1 MANEFNED
9 LDIDVQFNSDLAN
22 AKALAFTKNIKNID
36 RAVRQLNTQM
46 EKLGSNLDRLYSGN
60 LSGNINAKFVIQYG
74 QQINALQEQFERAK
88 QSVERARNSGVIRT
102 LNEEAKVQNRITSQT
117 INEKTLSRELRDL
130 EIAKLKA
137 KTKTNQELLK
147 SQKYTKA
154 LVAYEQSRKNL
165 QDQRNQALIDAG
177 LREPAKPKI
186 SGDISNL
193 RSAYKD
199 VNEQVRDINKNT
211 KTTNKEVSNWA
222 KRMTRV
228 VASFLSIRTIT
239 RVISQVVRES
249 GSWIENLNLFAVTFG
264 ESNYREMLDW
274 ATELADKLGLSNNE
288 IVKMTGYFK
297 QLSSAIGIA
306 GEQGTELSQILTQLG
321 YDFASFYNIDTASAF
336 EKLQSGIFS
345 GQIRTLRSLG
355 IDVSQAAIQ
364 NLLDMN
370 EAFAVLNAQATDLT
384 QMQKVLARTILTMQA
399 GVNAFGDMAR
409 SIDTLQNRQRVLTAS
424 LENLRLAFG
433 DLLAEPAREF
443 LAYGIAITQVIT
455 DIIRSIVPLQ
465 TELSYD
471 IGDTVFT
478 EITDEAEEAESAI
491 NQLSFDKFNALT
503 TGDDE
508 QVSLT
513 EALNNLLQEQIALYE
528 QVSSQFDGVDERVK
542 EIRDTILQWVFPN
555 KTLEDIQLLLDTSN
569 GMEQFELIMEN
580 MNPVLTQ
587 IIDGIRSLWTVFQQF
602 LTIVRQVSPELV
614 DILASLF
621 SLLSTIIDILDEL
634 NLLRPVLVAI
644 IGLRIAN
651 KLKSF
656 GLSFSGITRAI
667 TSMTIGLNQA
677 RVLQGLT
684 FGERAKATM
693 TNYFNTFKT
702 KTIDGQKVMVQSL
715 NKARV
720 AATALNSVM
729 AAIMA
734 YSIAN
739 SFFGQFEREGAI
751 IAGAIGLVVV
761 ALMAVAAAAMAAA
774 GAMSWGVAIPIIVG
788 AVAGGVAAIQS
799 IVRGAQEVQG
809 YAIGGI
815 PDKSELFYMNEHGIP
830 EALINTGGT
839 QTNVINQQ
847 QLKSLVRDG
856 FIEAMSVNGEQQVNV
871 TISGNDIN
879 NSAFARAIFP
889 ALKAESKR
897 RGGSQL

>member
-22 AKALAFTKNIKNID
+22 ARALALSNNIRNID
-36 RAVRQLNTQM
+36 KAVNKLNDSIKKISSNLNQL
-46 EKLGSNLDRLYSGN
+46 EKL
-60 LSGNINAKFVIQYG
+60 
-74 QQINALQEQFERAK
+74 QFEEGSKITGKNVLAYSNEYQKLAK
-88 QSVERARNSGVIRT
+88 VYEDTQKIIAKAQGDAGILGALKEQARVQGQISRQAIDERA
-102 LNEEAKVQNRITSQT
+102 
-117 INEKTLSRELRDL
+117 LSRELRDL

-239 RVISQVVRES
+239 RVISQVVKES

-542 EIRDTILQWVFPN
+542 EIRDTILQWVLPN
-555 KTLEDIQLLLDTSN
+555 TTLEEITKLVDGLSTSERFQIIFQN
-569 GMEQFELIMEN
+569 L
-580 MNPVLTQ
+580 NPVLQTVVNTFRSLWSVLTQ
-587 IIDGIRSLWTVFQQF
+587 IF
-602 LTIVRQVSPELV
+602 
-614 DILASLF
+614 DILSRISPIVIDFVKVILDIVNGII
-621 SLLSTIIDILDEL
+621 SLLD
-634 NLLRPVLVAI
+634 NL
-644 IGLRIAN
+644 GL
-651 KLKSF
+651 L
-656 GLSFSGITRAI
+656 
-667 TSMTIGLNQA
+667 
-677 RVLQGLT
+677 
-684 FGERAKATM
+684 
-693 TNYFNTFKT
+693 
-702 KTIDGQKVMVQSL
+702 
-715 NKARV
+715 
-720 AATALNSVM
+720 
-729 AAIMA
+729 
-734 YSIAN
+734 
-739 SFFGQFEREGAI
+739 EGAI
-751 IAGAIGLVVV
+751 VALFALKTILRINSIIKGLSGMSQGFKLATISVTALIGAFTIMDGLFDGLSSTGKIITGVLVTLASAFAGVAIASMAMNGAI
-761 ALMAVAAAAMAAA
+761 
-774 GAMSWGVAIPIIVG
+774 SWGTAIPIILTAVG
-788 AVAGGVAAIQS
+788 AGVAGIKAI
-799 IVRGAQEVQG
+799 IDGATNIEG
-809 YAIGGI
+809 YAVGGI
-815 PDKSELFYMNEHGIP
+815 PDKSELFYMNERGVP

-856 FIEAMSVNGEQQVNV
+856 FIEAMSINGEQQVNV
-871 TISGNDIN
+871 TINGNDIN

>member
-22 AKALAFTKNIKNID
+22 TKALAFTKNIKNID
-36 RAVRQLNTQM
+36 KAVRQLNTQM

-60 LSGNINAKFVIQYG
+60 LSGNINAGFVIQYG

-88 QSVERARNSGVIRT
+88 QSVEQARNSGVIKT

-117 INEKTLSRELRDL
+117 INERTLSRELRDL

-239 RVISQVVRES
+239 RVISQVVKES

-264 ESNYREMLDW
+264 ESNYQEMLDW
-274 ATELADKLGLSNNE
+274 ATDYADKLGMANNE
-288 IVKMTGYFK
+288 IVRMTGYFK
-297 QLSSAIGIA
+297 QLSSAIGITN
-306 GEQGTELSQILTQLG
+306 EQGDQFSQILTQLG

-355 IDVSQAAIQ
+355 IDVSQAAVQ

-370 EAFAVLNAQATDLT
+370 EAFAGLNASAT
-384 QMQKVLARTILTMQA
+384 QMTQTQKVLARMILTMQA

-424 LENLRLAFG
+424 LENLRLAMG
-433 DLLAEPAREF
+433 DALAEPAREF
-443 LAYGIAITQVIT
+443 FAYGIAITQVIT

-528 QVSSQFDGVDERVK
+528 QVSSQFDGIDERVQ
-542 EIRDTILQWVFPN
+542 EIRDSIMSWALPNTTLEELTQMMDGLSAGERYNIIYENLNPTLQSVI
-555 KTLEDIQLLLDTSN
+555 KTLESLWTIATKIFNIMQRIGPIVLNLVTLILDIVNAVVSLLDQLGLLEGVVVVLLALKTVSKINSIIKGLSGMTQGFNLAFISITALLGAFTIMDGLFDGLSSTGKIVMGVLVSLASAFAGVAVAALAMN
-569 GMEQFELIMEN
+569 GAISWGTAI
-580 MNPVLTQ
+580 PVILGAVGAGVAGIKA
-587 IIDGIRSLWTVFQQF
+587 IIDG
-602 LTIVRQVSPELV
+602 
-614 DILASLF
+614 
-621 SLLSTIIDILDEL
+621 
-634 NLLRPVLVAI
+634 
-644 IGLRIAN
+644 
-651 KLKSF
+651 
-656 GLSFSGITRAI
+656 
-667 TSMTIGLNQA
+667 
-677 RVLQGLT
+677 
-684 FGERAKATM
+684 AT
-693 TNYFNTFKT
+693 N
-702 KTIDGQKVMVQSL
+702 I
-715 NKARV
+715 
-720 AATALNSVM
+720 
-729 AAIMA
+729 
-734 YSIAN
+734 
-739 SFFGQFEREGAI
+739 
-751 IAGAIGLVVV
+751 
-761 ALMAVAAAAMAAA
+761 
-774 GAMSWGVAIPIIVG
+774 
-788 AVAGGVAAIQS
+788 
-799 IVRGAQEVQG
+799 QG

-856 FIEAMSVNGEQQVNV
+856 FIEAMSINGEQQVNV

>member
-1 MANEFNED
+1 MANEFNEN
-9 LDIDVQFNSDLAN
+9 LDIDIQTNGIEQAIKQFNNLSLSISKLTMQIDKLSNSLGRMMNAISNVSSATNFGNRKSILKNSAYSKGYLELAKQGYLGDLGTFLLIN
-22 AKALAFTKNIKNID
+22 PSEIKKAVLKQQK
-36 RAVRQLNTQM
+36 
-46 EKLGSNLDRLYSGN
+46 NLDLPYLMAGGSSTQSIDKFYDIYGGRTFTFPQISANLDTTVIDYYNRLSNNINNTSQSFRNAAVASRTFSNELRNTDKHSKSASDRLWN
-60 LSGNINAKFVIQYG
+60 LSK
-74 QQINALQEQFERAK
+74 
-88 QSVERARNSGVIRT
+88 
-102 LNEEAKVQNRITSQT
+102 RIASLTR
-117 INEKTLSRELRDL
+117 IY
-130 EIAKLKA
+130 
-137 KTKTNQELLK
+137 
-147 SQKYTKA
+147 YTA
-154 LVAYEQSRKNL
+154 
-165 QDQRNQALIDAG
+165 
-177 LREPAKPKI
+177 
-186 SGDISNL
+186 
-193 RSAYKD
+193 
-199 VNEQVRDINKNT
+199 
-211 KTTNKEVSNWA
+211 
-222 KRMTRV
+222 TRL
-228 VASFLSIRTIT
+228 A
-239 RVISQVVRES
+239 RVISQVVKES

-274 ATELADKLGLSNNE
+274 ATDYADKLGMANNE
-288 IVKMTGYFK
+288 IVRMTGYFK
-297 QLSSAIGIA
+297 QLSSAIGITN
-306 GEQGTELSQILTQLG
+306 EQGDQFSQILTQLG

-355 IDVSQAAIQ
+355 IDVSQAAVQ

-370 EAFAVLNAQATDLT
+370 KAFAGLNASAT
-384 QMQKVLARTILTMQA
+384 QMTQTQKVLARMILTMQA

-424 LENLRLAFG
+424 LENLRLALG
-433 DLLAEPAREF
+433 DALAEPAREF
-443 LAYGIAITQVIT
+443 FAYGIAITQVIT

-634 NLLRPVLVAI
+634 NLLKPVLVAI

-667 TSMTIGLNQA
+667 TSMTIGLEQA

-847 QLKSLVRDG
+847 QLKLLVRDG
-856 FIEAMSVNGEQQVNV
+856 FIEAMSINGEQQVNV

>member
-1 MANEFNED
+1 MADANDMNF
-9 LDIDVQFNSDLAN
+9 DIDFQTNGIEQSIAQFNKLTISISKLTKQIDKLSTSLGRMIKSLSNVTTQSNINNRKSILKNTEYSKGYLELAKQGYLGDLGTFLAIDPN
-22 AKALAFTKNIKNID
+22 DIKKAVLKQQK
-36 RAVRQLNTQM
+36 
-46 EKLGSNLDRLYSGN
+46 NLDLPYLLAGGTTLKSIRKFDNIYGN
-60 LSGNINAKFVIQYG
+60 KTFTFPQISTSFDTTVIDYYNKLSNNINNTSKSFQ
-74 QQINALQEQFERAK
+74 NA
-88 QSVERARNSGVIRT
+88 VVPIRNFN
-102 LNEEAKVQNRITSQT
+102 NELKNSTKHSKTSSDKLWKLSKTIASLTRIYYTASR
-117 INEKTLSRELRDL
+117 LS
-130 EIAKLKA
+130 
-137 KTKTNQELLK
+137 
-147 SQKYTKA
+147 
-154 LVAYEQSRKNL
+154 
-165 QDQRNQALIDAG
+165 
-177 LREPAKPKI
+177 
-186 SGDISNL
+186 
-193 RSAYKD
+193 
-199 VNEQVRDINKNT
+199 
-211 KTTNKEVSNWA
+211 
-222 KRMTRV
+222 
-228 VASFLSIRTIT
+228 
-239 RVISQVVRES
+239 RVISQLVKES

-264 ESNYREMLDW
+264 ESNYRDMLDW
-274 ATELADKLGLSNNE
+274 ATEYADKLGMANNE
-288 IVKMTGYFK
+288 IVRMTGYFK
-297 QLSSAIGIA
+297 QLSSAIGITN
-306 GEQGTELSQILTQLG
+306 EQGDQFSQILTQLG

-355 IDVSQAAIQ
+355 IDVSQAAVQ
-364 NLLDMN
+364 NLLDIN
-370 EAFAVLNAQATDLT
+370 EAFVGLNASAT
-384 QMQKVLARTILTMQA
+384 QMTQTQKVLARMILTMQA
-399 GVNAFGDMAR
+399 GTNAFGDMAR

-424 LENLRLAFG
+424 LENLRLALG
-433 DLLAEPAREF
+433 DALAEPAREF
-443 LAYGIAITQVIT
+443 IAYGIAITQVIT
-455 DIIRSIVPLQ
+455 EIIRSIVPLK

-542 EIRDTILQWVFPN
+542 EIRDTIWQWVFPN
-555 KTLEDIQLLLDTSN
+555 KTLEDIQTLLDSSS
-569 GMEQFELIMEN
+569 GMEQFELIMAN

-602 LTIVRQVSPELV
+602 LTIVRQVSPELM
-614 DILASLF
+614 DILSSLF
-621 SLLSTIIDILDEL
+621 SLLSTIVDILDSL

-651 KLKSF
+651 KLKSL

-667 TSMTIGLNQA
+667 TSMITGLQQV

-684 FGERAKATM
+684 FGERAKATL
-693 TNYFNTFKT
+693 TNYFNTFET
-702 KTIDGQKVMVQSL
+702 KTINGQKVMVQSL

-734 YSIAN
+734 YSIAD
-739 SFFGQFEREGAI
+739 SFFGQFEKEGAI

-761 ALMAVAAAAMAAA
+761 ALMSVAAAAMAAA

-799 IVRGAQEVQG
+799 IVRGSQEIQG
-809 YAIGGI
+809 YAAGGI
-815 PDKSELFYMNEHGIP
+815 PDKSELFYMNERGVP

-839 QTNVINQQ
+839 ETNVINQQ

-889 ALKAESKR
+889 ALKVESKR

>member
-22 AKALAFTKNIKNID
+22 ARALALSNNIRNID
-36 RAVRQLNTQM
+36 KAVNKLNDSIKKISSNLNQL
-46 EKLGSNLDRLYSGN
+46 EKL
-60 LSGNINAKFVIQYG
+60 
-74 QQINALQEQFERAK
+74 QFEEGSKITGKNVLAYSNEYQKLAK
-88 QSVERARNSGVIRT
+88 VYEDTQKIIAKAQGDAGILGALKEQARVQGQISRQAIDERA
-102 LNEEAKVQNRITSQT
+102 
-117 INEKTLSRELRDL
+117 LSRELRNL
-130 EIAKLKA
+130 EIAKLRA

-199 VNEQVRDINKNT
+199 VNEQVRNINKNT

-239 RVISQVVRES
+239 RVISQVVKES

-370 EAFAVLNAQATDLT
+370 DAFAGLNAQATDLT

-409 SIDTLQNRQRVLTAS
+409 SIDTLQNRQRILTAS

-443 LAYGIAITQVIT
+443 LAYGIAITQSIT
-455 DIIRSIVPLQ
+455 QIIRAIVPLQ

-503 TGDDE
+503 TGDEE

-528 QVSSQFDGVDERVK
+528 QVSSQFDGIDERVQ
-542 EIRDTILQWVFPN
+542 EIRDSILSWALPNTTIEEITNLVNGLSTSERFAIVFQN
-555 KTLEDIQLLLDTSN
+555 L
-569 GMEQFELIMEN
+569 
-580 MNPVLTQ
+580 NPVLQTVVNTFK
-587 IIDGIRSLWTVFQQF
+587 SLWTI
-602 LTIVRQVSPELV
+602 LTQIFNIVSRISPIVLDFV
-614 DILASLF
+614 KI
-621 SLLSTIIDILDEL
+621 ILDVVNGIV
-634 NLLRPVLVAI
+634 NLLDQL
-644 IGLRIAN
+644 GL
-651 KLKSF
+651 L
-656 GLSFSGITRAI
+656 
-667 TSMTIGLNQA
+667 
-677 RVLQGLT
+677 
-684 FGERAKATM
+684 
-693 TNYFNTFKT
+693 
-702 KTIDGQKVMVQSL
+702 
-715 NKARV
+715 
-720 AATALNSVM
+720 
-729 AAIMA
+729 
-734 YSIAN
+734 
-739 SFFGQFEREGAI
+739 EGAI
-751 IAGAIGLVVV
+751 V
-761 ALMAVAAAAMAAA
+761 ALFALKVTSKINNVIKGLSSMSQGLKTASINAAILIGSFTIMDGLFSGLNSTGKLIMGMLVTLAATFAGVAVAAMAADA
-774 GAMSWGVAIPIIVG
+774 AISWGTAIPIILAAAG
-788 AVAGGVAAIQS
+788 AGIAGIKAMIDSATPVN
-799 IVRGAQEVQG
+799 G
-809 YAIGGI
+809 YATGGI

-839 QTNVINQQ
+839 ETNVINQQ

-856 FIEAMSVNGEQQVNV
+856 FIEAMLVNGNQQVNV

-889 ALKAESKR
+889 ALKAESRR

>member
-9 LDIDVQFNSDLAN
+9 LDIDIHTNGIEQAIKQFNNLSLSISKLTMQIDKLSNSLGRMMNAISNVSSATNFGNRKSILKNSAYSKGYLELAKQGYLGDLGTFLLIN
-22 AKALAFTKNIKNID
+22 PSEIKKAVLKQQKNLDLPYLMAGGSSTQSIDKFYDIYGGRAFTFPQIS
-36 RAVRQLNTQM
+36 A
-46 EKLGSNLDRLYSGN
+46 NLDTTVIDYYNRLSNNINNTNQSFRNAAVSSRAFSNELRNTDKHSKSASDRLWN
-60 LSGNINAKFVIQYG
+60 LSK
-74 QQINALQEQFERAK
+74 
-88 QSVERARNSGVIRT
+88 
-102 LNEEAKVQNRITSQT
+102 RIASLTR
-117 INEKTLSRELRDL
+117 IY
-130 EIAKLKA
+130 
-137 KTKTNQELLK
+137 
-147 SQKYTKA
+147 YTA
-154 LVAYEQSRKNL
+154 
-165 QDQRNQALIDAG
+165 
-177 LREPAKPKI
+177 
-186 SGDISNL
+186 
-193 RSAYKD
+193 
-199 VNEQVRDINKNT
+199 
-211 KTTNKEVSNWA
+211 
-222 KRMTRV
+222 TRL
-228 VASFLSIRTIT
+228 A
-239 RVISQVVRES
+239 RVISQLVEES

-274 ATELADKLGLSNNE
+274 ATNYADKLGMANNE
-288 IVKMTGYFK
+288 IVRMTGYFK
-297 QLSSAIGIA
+297 QLSSAIGITN
-306 GEQGTELSQILTQLG
+306 EQGDQFSQILTQLG
-321 YDFASFYNIDTASAF
+321 YDFASFYNIDTVSAF

-355 IDVSQAAIQ
+355 IDVSQAAVQ

-370 EAFAVLNAQATDLT
+370 EAFAGLNASAT
-384 QMQKVLARTILTMQA
+384 QMTQTQKVLARMILTMQA

-424 LENLRLAFG
+424 LENLRLAMG
-433 DLLAEPAREF
+433 DALAEPAREF
-443 LAYGIAITQVIT
+443 FAYGIAIIQVIT

-634 NLLRPVLVAI
+634 NLLKPVLVAI

-667 TSMTIGLNQA
+667 TSMTIGLEQA

-856 FIEAMSVNGEQQVNV
+856 FIEAMSINGEQQVNV

-889 ALKAESKR
+889 ALKVESRR

>member
-22 AKALAFTKNIKNID
+22 TKALAFTKNIKNID
-36 RAVRQLNTQM
+36 KAVRQLNTQM

-60 LSGNINAKFVIQYG
+60 LSGNINAGFVIQYG

-88 QSVERARNSGVIRT
+88 QSVEQARNSGVIKT

-117 INEKTLSRELRDL
+117 INERTLSRELRDL
-130 EIAKLKA
+130 EIAKLRA

-177 LREPAKPKI
+177 LREPTKPKI

-199 VNEQVRDINKNT
+199 VNEQVKDINKNT

-239 RVISQVVRES
+239 RVISQVVKES

-274 ATELADKLGLSNNE
+274 ATDYADKLGMANNE
-288 IVKMTGYFK
+288 IVRMTGYFK

-355 IDVSQAAIQ
+355 IDVSQAAVQ

-370 EAFAVLNAQATDLT
+370 EAFAGLNASAT
-384 QMQKVLARTILTMQA
+384 QMTQTQKVLARMILTMQA

-443 LAYGIAITQVIT
+443 FAYGIAITQVIT

-503 TGDDE
+503 TGDEE

-528 QVSSQFDGVDERVK
+528 QVSSQFDGIDERVQ
-542 EIRDTILQWVFPN
+542 EIRDSILSWALPN
-555 KTLEDIQLLLDTSN
+555 TTLEELTQMMDGLSAGERYRIIYENLNPTLQSVVKTLE
-569 GMEQFELIMEN
+569 
-580 MNPVLTQ
+580 
-587 IIDGIRSLWTVFQQF
+587 SLWTIATKIFDILQRVSPIVID
-602 LTIVRQVSPELV
+602 LVNSILDIVNTIVT
-614 DILASLF
+614 
-621 SLLSTIIDILDEL
+621 LLDDLG
-634 NLLRPVLVAI
+634 LLEEAI
-644 IGLRIAN
+644 IAIMALKIYSKINNLIKGTSGIAQGFRMA
-651 KLKSF
+651 LGEITIFMSTF
-656 GLSFSGITRAI
+656 LIMDSILSSFSGTAKTVVSAI
-667 TSMTIGLNQA
+667 L
-677 RVLQGLT
+677 
-684 FGERAKATM
+684 
-693 TNYFNTFKT
+693 
-702 KTIDGQKVMVQSL
+702 MV
-715 NKARV
+715 V
-720 AATALNSVM
+720 
-729 AAIMA
+729 
-734 YSIAN
+734 
-739 SFFGQFEREGAI
+739 GA
-751 IAGAIGLVVV
+751 
-761 ALMAVAAAAMAAA
+761 
-774 GAMSWGVAIPIIVG
+774 GVAIYSTIQLINHAWTGFGAIAIALGAG
-788 AVAGGVAAIQS
+788 AVALAGLKGLASSVN
-799 IVRGAQEVQG
+799 G
-809 YAIGGI
+809 YAMGGI

-856 FIEAMSVNGEQQVNV
+856 FIEAMSINGEQQVNV